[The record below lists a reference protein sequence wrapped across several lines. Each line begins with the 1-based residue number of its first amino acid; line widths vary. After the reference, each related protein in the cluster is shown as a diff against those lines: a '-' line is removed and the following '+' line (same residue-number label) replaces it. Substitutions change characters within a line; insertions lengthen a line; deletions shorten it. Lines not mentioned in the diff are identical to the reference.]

1 MPTEPRNAD
10 NDMVTDDSMPY
21 NRSMEALDHVVKASK
36 LTAFKLLGAATADG
50 EGVADGVMVKCEVGL
65 FVLKMTCAIKD
76 VVAFAAIV
84 HKNLLSTQGQAQ
96 RDDRDRIFGFV
107 SNAIFYLKRS
117 VAKLQQLV
125 GENDSIEAE
134 SSGVKL
140 PNTVEH
146 VRQWASNASSFAERS
161 VDTLLDV
168 FSTFLSKSTENCKK
182 VCPAWEAIMRR
193 DGALDYALASKIMR
207 PNMVKVVAAH
217 NLIYD
222 NLRRMSASASMLE
235 ISPRLQEHKITA
247 AAVATSQAELGRASQ
262 VSIMILGIN
271 LIFDFEGDVAGPK
284 KAAAFIEA
292 HKTPKNADLPEGFWR
307 ELELMSKGG
316 VGVAL
321 PSVKAEIKSTP
332 QKRRPSAS
340 PECSAKSDESGPSDF
355 LKAPASVA
363 PAPPSSSASS
373 AAEAL
378 APTLSRASLKRTKT
392 RQWAATAGS
401 HERAFWRGRRMCSF
415 VIRLVAGK
423 KRYTI
428 VTIYG

>member
-1 MPTEPRNAD
+1 
-10 NDMVTDDSMPY
+10 MVS
-21 NRSMEALDHVVKASK
+21 
-36 LTAFKLLGAATADG
+36 
-50 EGVADGVMVKCEVGL
+50 CEVGL

-96 RDDRDRIFGFV
+96 RDDRDRIYGFV
-107 SNAIFYLKRS
+107 TSAIFYLKKS
-117 VAKLQQLV
+117 IVKLQQLV
-125 GENDSIEAE
+125 SESDSIEAE

-140 PNTVEH
+140 PNPVAH
-146 VRQWASNASSFAERS
+146 VRQWSSNASSFAARS
-161 VDTLLDV
+161 VDMLLDV
-168 FSTFLSKSTENCKK
+168 FSTFLAKSTENCKT
-182 VCPAWEAIMRR
+182 VCPAREATMRR
-193 DGALDYALASKIMR
+193 DGSLDYVLASKIMR
-207 PNMVKVVAAH
+207 PNLAKVVAAH
-217 NLIYD
+217 KVVYNNLC
-222 NLRRMSASASMLE
+222 RMSVSASMLK
-235 ISPRLQEHKITA
+235 ISPRFQEHKITA
-247 AAVATSQAELGRASQ
+247 AAVAMSQAELGRASQ

-340 PECSAKSDESGPSDF
+340 PECSAKSDESRPSDF

-363 PAPPSSSASS
+363 RAPPSSSASS
-373 AAEAL
+373 WAEAL
-378 APTLSRASLKRTKT
+378 ASTLPRASLKRTKT
-392 RQWAATAGS
+392 RN
-401 HERAFWRGRRMCSF
+401 
-415 VIRLVAGK
+415 
-423 KRYTI
+423 
-428 VTIYG
+428 

>member
-1 MPTEPRNAD
+1 
-10 NDMVTDDSMPY
+10 MVS
-21 NRSMEALDHVVKASK
+21 
-36 LTAFKLLGAATADG
+36 
-50 EGVADGVMVKCEVGL
+50 CEVGL

-96 RDDRDRIFGFV
+96 RDDRDRIYGFV
-107 SNAIFYLKRS
+107 TSAIFYLKKS
-117 VAKLQQLV
+117 IVKLQQLV
-125 GENDSIEAE
+125 SESDSIEAE

-140 PNTVEH
+140 PNPVAH
-146 VRQWASNASSFAERS
+146 VRQWSSNASSLAARS
-161 VDTLLDV
+161 VDMLLDV
-168 FSTFLSKSTENCKK
+168 FSTFLAKSTENCKT
-182 VCPAWEAIMRR
+182 VCPAREAIMRM
-193 DGALDYALASKIMR
+193 DGSLDYVLASKIMR
-207 PNMVKVVAAH
+207 PNLAKVVAAH
-217 NLIYD
+217 NVVYN
-222 NLRRMSASASMLE
+222 NLCRMSVSASMLK
-235 ISPRLQEHKITA
+235 ISPRFQEHKITA
-247 AAVATSQAELGRASQ
+247 AAVAMSQAELGRASQ

-340 PECSAKSDESGPSDF
+340 PECSAKSEESRPSDF

-363 PAPPSSSASS
+363 RAPPSSSASS
-373 AAEAL
+373 WAEAL
-378 APTLSRASLKRTKT
+378 ASTLPRASLKRTKT
-392 RQWAATAGS
+392 RN
-401 HERAFWRGRRMCSF
+401 
-415 VIRLVAGK
+415 
-423 KRYTI
+423 
-428 VTIYG
+428 

>member
-1 MPTEPRNAD
+1 
-10 NDMVTDDSMPY
+10 MVS
-21 NRSMEALDHVVKASK
+21 
-36 LTAFKLLGAATADG
+36 
-50 EGVADGVMVKCEVGL
+50 CEVGL

-84 HKNLLSTQGQAQ
+84 HKNLLSTQGQVQ
-96 RDDRDRIFGFV
+96 TDDRDRIFGFV

-146 VRQWASNASSFAERS
+146 VRQWASNASSFAARS

-340 PECSAKSDESGPSDF
+340 PECSAKSEESRPSDF

-363 PAPPSSSASS
+363 RAPPSSSASS
-373 AAEAL
+373 WAEAL
-378 APTLSRASLKRTKT
+378 ASTLPRASLKRTKT
-392 RQWAATAGS
+392 RN
-401 HERAFWRGRRMCSF
+401 
-415 VIRLVAGK
+415 
-423 KRYTI
+423 
-428 VTIYG
+428 